1 MKRTA
6 QLLALSL
13 VASLLH
19 GCVYVT
25 KRGNDFTYFSTKNV
39 SASVTTPDGVT
50 VRLETS
56 GLKEVAGA
64 ASDIAKVFTPL
75 P

>member
-13 VASLLH
+13 VASLLS
-19 GCVYVT
+19 GCVYVA
-25 KRGNDFTYFSTKNV
+25 KRGNDFTYFSAKNV
-39 SASVTTPDGVT
+39 SASVTTPDGVKME
-50 VRLETS
+50 LHTS
-56 GLKEVAGA
+56 GIKEVAGA
-64 ASDIAKVFTPL
+64 LSDAAKVFTPL